1 MTDKLSPER
10 RSANMRA
17 VHDRDTKPEMRV
29 RQIVHALGYRFRL
42 HRKDLPGKP
51 DLTFPRLK
59 KVVFVNGCFWHQHPK
74 CKRASMPISNVQFW
88 RAKLAQ
94 NVERDAQHL
103 AALKAAGWRAL
114 VVWECQ
120 LRKEDRLQ
128 RRLYRF
134 LKES

>member
-1 MTDKLSPER
+1 
-10 RSANMRA
+10 MRA
-17 VHDRDTKPEMRV
+17 VRDRDTKPEMRV

-42 HRKDLPGKP
+42 HRKGLPGKP

-59 KVVFVNGCFWHQHPK
+59 KVVFVHGCFWHQHPK
-74 CKRASMPISNVQFW
+74 CKRASMPISNMQFW
-88 RAKLAQ
+88 RAKLAR
-94 NVERDAQHL
+94 NFERDAQHL

-120 LRKEDRLQ
+120 LRKEERLQ
-128 RRLYRF
+128 RRLHRF